1 MGSLRVRAGL
11 DLVFELVARDMRTS
25 ATIYFSQQTLRAYGL
40 ARFHVAMSSDVGTS
54 AKRSEFVA
62 YRGFALLM
70 PVDVT
75 PFRCM
80 LG

>member
-1 MGSLRVRAGL
+1 MESFRARTGL
-11 DLVFELVARDMRTS
+11 DLVFELVAQDMRTD
-25 ATIYFSQQTLRAYGL
+25 ATIYFSQQTLGTYGL

-62 YRGFALLM
+62 YRGFALLIS
-70 PVDVT
+70 VDVT